1 MFSKVVARQ
10 LEEATK
16 IGSAAIKNADQ
27 VAERLAQHFAPRLRA
42 DQGQPDWKLVFD
54 TLGRN
59 LIEASDQLNQQ
70 ESTYQTQLRLEKQ
83 LRERRDEAIDKV
95 QNQLR
100 GARYLLDQVFGKEK
114 ASILF
119 PSRADLTRVVPRN
132 LVPLAKAVVLLL
144 RGSGV
149 TWPPLDSEGH
159 VPKPLELA
167 VSLEAA
173 VGELAGVLGELAPE
187 KKGNVFLLGNR
198 RAEFDAT
205 AKVISATALAVA
217 GLFRVAGFDFAAD
230 RLRTKT
236 RRRPKSEEEQGE
248 PEKDDAMVPEMVD
261 LGVLGPSLPVEAR
274 LLLGS

>member
-27 VAERLAQHFAPRLRA
+27 VAERLGQHFAPRLRA
-42 DQGQPDWKLVFD
+42 DQEQPDWKLVFE

-59 LIEASDQLNQQ
+59 LIEASDQLGQQ
-70 ESTYQTQLRLEKQ
+70 EATYQTQLRLEKQ
-83 LRERRDEAIDKV
+83 LRDQRDETIEKV
-95 QNQLR
+95 RNQLR

-114 ASILF
+114 ASALF
-119 PSRADLTRVVPRN
+119 PLRADLARVIPRN
-132 LVPLAKAVVLLL
+132 LVPMARAMGLLL

-149 TWPPLDSEGH
+149 TWPALDGEGH

-167 VSLEAA
+167 VSLDGA
-173 VGELAGVLGELAPE
+173 VAELEVVLGQLTPE

-198 RAEFDAT
+198 RAELDAT
-205 AKVISATALAVA
+205 AKVVSATASALA
-217 GLFRVAGFDFAAD
+217 GLFRVAGFEFAAQ

-236 RRRPKSEEEQGE
+236 RRRPRLGEGQGE
-248 PEKDDAMVPEMVD
+248 PDKDAAMRLERVD
-261 LGVLGPSLPVEAR
+261 PSGLGLVVPVEAS